1 MGSKLYSG
9 HGDYL
14 TGNHDHALPPQVLDA
29 IREIDTCNIAN
40 AIETFGVR
48 LRNEGYT
55 RPGLQ
60 CVTGGFPRLLGYA
73 ATAKIRSSDPP
84 MTGSSYSDRTD
95 WWVGIQSLPAPR
107 IAVIQDLHAESGL
120 GSVVG
125 EVHAAVLK
133 ALQCQGVITN
143 GTVRDIPAVARMQFP
158 MFARSAAV
166 SHSYTHIVDYGQTV
180 RIFGLEIRPGD
191 LLFADCHGA
200 VSIPHE
206 IAAQLPEVAAG
217 IRVQEQRIV
226 DFCQS
231 PGFSTEGL
239 LEVIKTTDR
248 GN

>member
-1 MGSKLYSG
+1 M
-9 HGDYL
+9 
-14 TGNHDHALPPQVLDA
+14 TGNHGHALTPQVLEA
-29 IREIDTCNIAN
+29 IRQFDTCNISN
-40 AIETFGVR
+40 AIEKFGVR

-73 ATAKIRSSDPP
+73 ATARIRSSDPP
-84 MTGSSYSDRTD
+84 LTGNSYLDRTD

-143 GTVRDIPAVARMQFP
+143 GTVRDIPAVASMQFP
-158 MFARSAAV
+158 MFARAPAV
-166 SHSYTHIVDYGQTV
+166 SHAYSHIVDYGEPV

-191 LLFADCHGA
+191 LLFADCHG
-200 VSIPHE
+200 VISIPHE
-206 IAAQLPEVAAG
+206 IAARLPEVAART
-217 IRVQEQRIV
+217 RVQERRIIDV
-226 DFCQS
+226 CQS
-231 PGFSTEGL
+231 PEFSAEKL
-239 LEVIKTTDR
+239 LEAIRTTDR
-248 GN
+248 EN

>member
-1 MGSKLYSG
+1 
-9 HGDYL
+9 L
-14 TGNHDHALPPQVLDA
+14 TGNHEHALPSQVLDA
-29 IREIDTCNIAN
+29 IRQFDTCNIAN
-40 AIETFGVR
+40 AIEKFGIR

-60 CVTGGFPRLLGYA
+60 CVTGGFPHLLGYA
-73 ATAKIRSSDPP
+73 ATARIRSSDPP
-84 MTGSSYSDRTD
+84 VTGNAYLDRTD

-158 MFARSAAV
+158 MFARAAAV
-166 SHSYTHIVDYGQTV
+166 SHAYTHIVDYGQPV
-180 RIFGLEIRPGD
+180 RIYGLEIRPGD
-191 LLFADCHGA
+191 LLLADCHGV

-206 IAAQLPEVAAG
+206 IAAQLPEMATR
-217 IRVQEQRIV
+217 IRVQERRII
-226 DFCQS
+226 DLCQS
-231 PGFSTEGL
+231 PDFSAERL
-239 LEVIKTTDR
+239 LEAIRTPDQ

>member
-1 MGSKLYSG
+1 M
-9 HGDYL
+9 
-14 TGNHDHALPPQVLDA
+14 TGNHGHALPPQVLEA
-29 IREIDTCNIAN
+29 IRQFDTCNISN
-40 AIETFGVR
+40 AIEKFGVR

-73 ATAKIRSSDPP
+73 ATARIRSSDPP
-84 MTGSSYSDRTD
+84 VTGNSYLDRTD

-158 MFARSAAV
+158 MFARAPAV
-166 SHSYTHIVDYGQTV
+166 SHAYSHIVDYGQPV

-191 LLFADCHGA
+191 LLFADCHGV
-200 VSIPHE
+200 VSIPRE
-206 IAAQLPEVAAG
+206 IAAQLPEVAAR
-217 IRVQEQRIV
+217 IRAQERRIIDV
-226 DFCQS
+226 CQS
-231 PGFSTEGL
+231 PEFSAEKL
-239 LEVIKTTDR
+239 LEAIRTTDR
-248 GN
+248 EN

>member
-1 MGSKLYSG
+1 MRSLCWLLGG
-9 HGDYL
+9 HL
-14 TGNHDHALPPQVLDA
+14 TGDHEHALPSQILEA
-29 IREIDTCNIAN
+29 IRQFDTCNIAN
-40 AIETFGVR
+40 AIEKFGVR

-73 ATAKIRSSDPP
+73 ATARIRSSDPP
-84 MTGSSYSDRTD
+84 MTGRSYLDRTD

-166 SHSYTHIVDYGQTV
+166 SHGYTHIIDYGQPV

-191 LLFADCHGA
+191 LLFADCHGV

-206 IAAQLPEVAAG
+206 IAAQLPAVAAR
-217 IRVQEQRIV
+217 IQVQEQRII
-226 DFCQS
+226 DLCQS
-231 PGFSTEGL
+231 PDFSTERL
-239 LEVIKTTDR
+239 LEAIRTADQ

>member
-1 MGSKLYSG
+1 M
-9 HGDYL
+9 
-14 TGNHDHALPPQVLDA
+14 TGNHDHALPSQILEA
-29 IREIDTCNIAN
+29 IRQFDTCNIAN
-40 AIETFGVR
+40 AIERFGVR

-60 CVTGGFPRLLGYA
+60 CLTGGFPRLLGYA
-73 ATAKIRSSDPP
+73 ATARIRSSDPP
-84 MTGSSYSDRTD
+84 MTGSHYSDRTD
-95 WWVGIQSLPAPR
+95 WWAGIQSLPAPR

-133 ALQCQGVITN
+133 ALQCEGVITN
-143 GTVRDIPAVARMQFP
+143 GTARDIPAVARMQFP
-158 MFARSAAV
+158 VFARAAAV
-166 SHSYTHIVDYGQTV
+166 SHSYTHIVDYGQPV
-180 RIFGLEIRPGD
+180 RIFGLEVRPGD
-191 LLFADCHGA
+191 LLLADCHGV

-206 IAAQLPEVAAG
+206 IAAQLPEMAAR
-217 IRVQEQRIV
+217 IRVQEQRII

-231 PGFSTEGL
+231 PGFSAEGL